1 MYGSH
6 RQQPQNHGCNDEHDP
21 FLVVEE
27 PSMMHGI
34 HGQPPT
40 GPIQPKTLPQA
51 GIGSTQGRT
60 PTMGEIMRV
69 RRYTLPVAHGKEA
82 HHINSRP
89 ITCFSTPK
97 IKLRVTLAQ
106 GANGEE
112 LSPNLGDGRGQ
123 AAAT

>member
-51 GIGSTQGRT
+51 GKGFTPGRA
-60 PTMGEIMRV
+60 PTMGGIKRV
-69 RRYTLPVAHGKEA
+69 PRYTLPVRHRKEEDQIKA
-82 HHINSRP
+82 RP